1 MKTLK
6 SAAVTVRRKISSSP
20 LQSSYSSRRST
31 RDRLFS
37 FYTTAASLFL
47 LPPQGSSAFTSLRS
61 STFAAA
67 TTIRQ
72 QNRAMSCSKTYLTER
87 DGSGTITVSP
97 RNEAEQSGLLVINHG
112 LGDTAEGFADVA
124 EQFASQ
130 LPWLKIILP
139 TAPTQKVTM
148 NMGMAMPSWYDIVGL
163 DERSN
168 ENCAGIEESQA
179 RIAQIL
185 QKEHEATGLPYS
197 RMVLAG
203 FSQGGAL
210 SLYTG
215 LQLQNSLAGILVMS
229 GYLPAASK
237 MKISQTDT
245 PVWHGHGNMD
255 PLVQYAMA
263 EKTKSKLTEMG
274 LKNYSL
280 NSYPITHTVSP
291 SELGDA
297 MVFLKEV
304 LPFDEST
311 KITLKD
317 PKDMSAKELK
327 VAIRRAGLNSV
338 GLMEKSEFVKLVQDH
353 RDGKL

>member
-1 MKTLK
+1 
-6 SAAVTVRRKISSSP
+6 VIS
-20 LQSSYSSRRST
+20 
-31 RDRLFS
+31 
-37 FYTTAASLFL
+37 
-47 LPPQGSSAFTSLRS
+47 
-61 STFAAA
+61 
-67 TTIRQ
+67 
-72 QNRAMSCSKTYLTER
+72 
-87 DGSGTITVSP
+87 
-97 RNEAEQSGLLVINHG
+97 HG
-112 LGDTAEGFADVA
+112 LGDSAEGFADVA

-130 LPWLKIILP
+130 FPWLKIILP

-179 RIAQIL
+179 RIAGIL
-185 QKEHEATGLPYS
+185 QKEHETTGLPYS

-210 SLYTG
+210 SLFTG
-215 LQLQNSLAGILVMS
+215 LQLETSLAGILVMS

-237 MKISQTDT
+237 MNVKQTDT
-245 PVWHGHGNMD
+245 PVWHGHGSMD

-274 LKNYSL
+274 VKNYSL
-280 NSYPITHTVSP
+280 NSYPIPHTVSP

-297 MVFLKEV
+297 MKFLKEV
-304 LPFDEST
+304 LPFDESI
-311 KITLKD
+311 KVTLKD
-317 PKDMSAKELK
+317 PKDMSVKELK
-327 VAIRRAGLNSV
+327 AAIRKAGLSAV
-338 GLMEKSEFVKLVQDH
+338 GLMEKSEFIKLVQDY